1 MSDGFANGFANLVT
15 WRSRDLAISDLAIS
29 DLEISR
35 SANHQIDHQIT
46 KSIAKSPN
54 HQMRS
59 PDRQITKSP
68 NGSRLPCR

>member
-1 MSDGFANGFANLVT
+1 MSDGFANGFANLVI
-15 WRSRDLAISDLAIS
+15 WRSRDLAIS

-35 SANHQIDHQIT
+35 SVNHQIDHQIT